1 MLLVVLSNFCE
12 IYDQFLSENRF
23 YIKCLD
29 GVISDFFF
37 CAQNVLFL
45 NAYICPFCRFYEPIN
60 CWIIYHVSV
69 FQMLQCPLSQ
79 STSRWGT
86 ESMWSSCVRL
96 EEGLLRALSSCQWT
110 MNRTTPWR
118 TQHALH
124 MKCVCLT
131 SLWGLLFLWHV
142 YMRSLPLEMTVI
154 CWVKPTV
161 SLIKYWFLWKI
172 TQKLW

>member
-1 MLLVVLSNFCE
+1 MLLVASFFFFFYYLRPV
-12 IYDQFLSENRF
+12 SEWNGF
-23 YIKCLD
+23 YIKEFLCLTY
-29 GVISDFFF
+29 F
-37 CAQNVLFL
+37 CAQNKS
-45 NAYICPFCRFYEPIN
+45 YFCRFYETIN
-60 CWIIYHVSV
+60 FWIIHHVSV
-69 FQMLQCPLSQ
+69 FQMLQCPS
-79 STSRWGT
+79 SRCTSRWRT

-131 SLWGLLFLWHV
+131 SPWGLLFLWHV

-154 CWVKPTV
+154 CWVRPTV
-161 SLIKYWFLWKI
+161 SLIQLYICRCISVK
-172 TQKLW
+172 